1 MEKALDLIGRIDNM
15 EKQLPQAKKV
25 RNTSIELLRII
36 AMVMII
42 FHHFAVHGGFT
53 FEEADVSISHFWYY
67 FIQMGGK
74 IGVNIFVM
82 ISGFFLVESKDK
94 QVFNFKRILKFW
106 GQVFFYSVLLT
117 IIAWITSIGEVGI
130 KELIKMMFPLTFGT
144 WWFASTYF
152 VLYLIHPFLN
162 RFLHS
167 INKQTYQKLLVL
179 LVIIWCIIP
188 TFTTFNYQGNDLLWF
203 ITLYCITGYIKLFGL
218 NPKFHTKHY
227 FFLWL
232 VCSLLTYLTAVI
244 FALLGTKLPIVASH
258 ATYFFGQ
265 EKITIL
271 LVSLSLF
278 MIFASLEIKHSN
290 VINTI
295 ASTTFGIYLIHDN
308 EYIRMFLWRTI
319 FNNAAYADTLF
330 LIPYSILSVGI
341 VFAVCSAVELLRIK
355 VIEKPCIMLINKYAD
370 SVLKPFNVICEK
382 TKRVI
387 FGE

>member
-244 FALLGTKLPIVASH
+244 FALFGTKLPIVASH

>member
-36 AMVMII
+36 SMVMII

>member
-1 MEKALDLIGRIDNM
+1 MEKALDLIGRIYNM

>member
-1 MEKALDLIGRIDNM
+1 M

-36 AMVMII
+36 SMVMII

>member
-278 MIFASLEIKHSN
+278 MIFSSLEIKHSN

>member
-1 MEKALDLIGRIDNM
+1 M

-167 INKQTYQKLLVL
+167 INKLQTAAFCGQQGRISRTVRA
-179 LVIIWCIIP
+179 II
-188 TFTTFNYQGNDLLWF
+188 
-203 ITLYCITGYIKLFGL
+203 KR
-218 NPKFHTKHY
+218 
-227 FFLWL
+227 
-232 VCSLLTYLTAVI
+232 TAWDI
-244 FALLGTKLPIVASH
+244 SRAEGTP
-258 ATYFFGQ
+258 
-265 EKITIL
+265 
-271 LVSLSLF
+271 
-278 MIFASLEIKHSN
+278 
-290 VINTI
+290 
-295 ASTTFGIYLIHDN
+295 
-308 EYIRMFLWRTI
+308 
-319 FNNAAYADTLF
+319 
-330 LIPYSILSVGI
+330 PY
-341 VFAVCSAVELLRIK
+341 
-355 VIEKPCIMLINKYAD
+355 
-370 SVLKPFNVICEK
+370 
-382 TKRVI
+382 
-387 FGE
+387 

>member
-1 MEKALDLIGRIDNM
+1 
-15 EKQLPQAKKV
+15 
-25 RNTSIELLRII
+25 
-36 AMVMII
+36 
-42 FHHFAVHGGFT
+42 
-53 FEEADVSISHFWYY
+53 
-67 FIQMGGK
+67 
-74 IGVNIFVM
+74 
-82 ISGFFLVESKDK
+82 
-94 QVFNFKRILKFW
+94 
-106 GQVFFYSVLLT
+106 
-117 IIAWITSIGEVGI
+117 
-130 KELIKMMFPLTFGT
+130 MMFPLTFGT

-278 MIFASLEIKHSN
+278 MIFSSLEIKHSN

-308 EYIRMFLWRTI
+308 EY
-319 FNNAAYADTLF
+319 
-330 LIPYSILSVGI
+330 
-341 VFAVCSAVELLRIK
+341 
-355 VIEKPCIMLINKYAD
+355 
-370 SVLKPFNVICEK
+370 
-382 TKRVI
+382 
-387 FGE
+387 

>member
-1 MEKALDLIGRIDNM
+1 M

>member
-1 MEKALDLIGRIDNM
+1 M
-15 EKQLPQAKKV
+15 
-25 RNTSIELLRII
+25 
-36 AMVMII
+36 
-42 FHHFAVHGGFT
+42 
-53 FEEADVSISHFWYY
+53 
-67 FIQMGGK
+67 
-74 IGVNIFVM
+74 
-82 ISGFFLVESKDK
+82 
-94 QVFNFKRILKFW
+94 
-106 GQVFFYSVLLT
+106 
-117 IIAWITSIGEVGI
+117 
-130 KELIKMMFPLTFGT
+130 
-144 WWFASTYF
+144 
-152 VLYLIHPFLN
+152 
-162 RFLHS
+162 
-167 INKQTYQKLLVL
+167 L

-278 MIFASLEIKHSN
+278 MIFSSLEIKHSN